1 MYNNILFKL
10 IIGKNKINFFT
21 VYILRILLKVSFRNI
36 TYKISSKIKRTYNT
50 VIFIGVDG
58 SGKTTI
64 ANKVMKDFL
73 GSKYI
78 YNGYYGGFFWIS
90 KLISDKVMKK
100 KIKKL
105 QLTPKNISNNFSLRK
120 IFIQKIFKLN

>member
-1 MYNNILFKL
+1 
-10 IIGKNKINFFT
+10 
-21 VYILRILLKVSFRNI
+21 
-36 TYKISSKIKRTYNT
+36 
-50 VIFIGVDG
+50 
-58 SGKTTI
+58 
-64 ANKVMKDFL
+64 MKDFL

-100 KIKKL
+100 KSKKL

-120 IFIQKIFKLN
+120 IFIQKILNLIKLF

>member
-58 SGKTTI
+58 SGK
-64 ANKVMKDFL
+64 N
-73 GSKYI
+73 
-78 YNGYYGGFFWIS
+78 YNC
-90 KLISDKVMKK
+90 K
-100 KIKKL
+100 
-105 QLTPKNISNNFSLRK
+105 
-120 IFIQKIFKLN
+120 